1 MIISKCP
8 MRVSFC
14 GGGSDFESFY
24 RVAPGAVV
32 STTIDKYIYI
42 TINRNFDHTIRLK
55 YSITETV
62 DDISE
67 IKNNILRS
75 ALTMLNV
82 RNNVEITSMADIPD
96 TGTGLGSSSAFTV
109 AALHAI
115 YAFNGKYVPP
125 NQLAEMACHI
135 EIDMLEAPIGK
146 QDQYAVAHGG
156 LNFIEFSKNGEVIVK
171 PIIISEQFRRELN
184 NNLLLFYTGISRKSD
199 DILINKKAM
208 NNTEIKKNQD
218 QAAALAYQLRAALHS
233 EDLDQFSNLLSEGW
247 EFKKRAGG
255 NVTNK
260 KIEKWHRTALKCGA
274 KSGKLLG
281 AGGGGFLLFFVP
293 EDRRKDVIDGLK
305 DLKWVDFAFD
315 TQGSR
320 IIFVH

>member
-24 RVAPGAVV
+24 RISPGAVV
-32 STTIDKYIYI
+32 STTIDKYTYV

-55 YSITETV
+55 YSTTETV
-62 DDISE
+62 DKVSQ

-75 ALTMLNV
+75 ALTVLNIK
-82 RNNVEITSMADIPD
+82 NNIEITSMADIPD

-109 AALHAI
+109 AVLHAI
-115 YAFNGKYVPP
+115 NAFIGKNVPP
-125 NQLAEMACHI
+125 HQLAELACHI
-135 EIDMLEAPIGK
+135 EINMLGSPIGK

-156 LNFIEFSKNGEVIVK
+156 LNFIEFLQNGEVIVN
-171 PIIISEQFRRELN
+171 PIVISEKFCRELN
-184 NNLLLFYTGISRKSD
+184 NNLLLFYTGISRKSG
-199 DILINKKAM
+199 DILSAKRKM
-208 NNTEIKKNQD
+208 NNMEIEENQK
-218 QAAALAYQLRAALHS
+218 QASGLAHMLRDAIYS
-233 EDLDQFSNLLSEGW
+233 EDLDRFSDLLMEGW
-247 EFKKRAGG
+247 EFKKQAGG
-255 NVTNK
+255 NVTNRQ
-260 KIEKWHRTALKCGA
+260 IDEWYQIALDCGA

-281 AGGGGFLLFFVP
+281 AGGGGFFLFFVP
-293 EDRRKDVIDGLK
+293 KNKRKNVIKGLK
-305 DLKWVDFAFD
+305 ELTSVDFTFE

>member
-14 GGGSDFESFY
+14 GGGSDLESFF
-24 RVAPGAVV
+24 RISPGAVV
-32 STTIDKYIYI
+32 STTIDKYTYI

-62 DDISE
+62 NRVSE

-75 ALTMLNV
+75 ALEISNTKSNI
-82 RNNVEITSMADIPD
+82 EITSMADIPD

-109 AALHAI
+109 AALQAI
-115 YAFNGKYVPP
+115 NAFSGKHMSPQ
-125 NQLAEMACHI
+125 QLAELACHI
-135 EIDMLEAPIGK
+135 EIDMLGAPIGK

-156 LNFIEFSKNGEVIVK
+156 LNFIEFLENGEVIVS
-171 PIIISEQFRRELN
+171 PIVISETFRNDLN
-184 NNLLLFYTGISRKSD
+184 SNLLLFYTGISRKSR
-199 DILINKKAM
+199 DILGAKRRMTDI
-208 NNTEIKKNQD
+208 EIIENQKR
-218 QAAALAYQLRAALHS
+218 ASELAHMLRESLYS
-233 EDLDQFSNLLSEGW
+233 EDLSRFSDLLSEGW
-247 EFKKRAGG
+247 AFKKQAGG
-255 NVTNK
+255 NVTNSQ
-260 KIEKWHRTALKCGA
+260 IDQWYQTALDCGA

-293 EDRRKDVIDGLK
+293 QDKRKNVMEGLNE
-305 DLKWVDFAFD
+305 LKPVDFSFD
-315 TQGSR
+315 SQGSR